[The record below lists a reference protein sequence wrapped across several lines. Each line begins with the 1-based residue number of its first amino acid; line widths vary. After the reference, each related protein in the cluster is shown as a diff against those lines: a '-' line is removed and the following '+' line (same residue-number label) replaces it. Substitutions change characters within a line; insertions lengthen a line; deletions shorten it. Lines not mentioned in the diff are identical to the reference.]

1 MINIPIWLF
10 ILLIL
15 FNVFTLLIGVVI
27 TNAIIYVCSRIH
39 DKVCSKERE
48 QNG

>member
-15 FNVFTLLIGVVI
+15 FNVFTLLIVVLI
-27 TNAIIYVCSRIH
+27 TNLIFFVCSRIH
-39 DKVCSKERE
+39 DRVVKRERE